1 MRAGRCIHGGQL
13 RDQRDSRLKCRAT
26 TDGSVEPVESFD
38 PNDLFAQGC
47 LQVHQISD
55 RVWVYHDMVTPRQ
68 TSSASQHTTH
78 GPELTA

>member
-1 MRAGRCIHGGQL
+1 MIITEKQMVDEGLADVSHGGQL

-47 LQVHQISD
+47 LPVHQISD
-55 RVWVYHDMVTPRQ
+55 RV
-68 TSSASQHTTH
+68 
-78 GPELTA
+78 